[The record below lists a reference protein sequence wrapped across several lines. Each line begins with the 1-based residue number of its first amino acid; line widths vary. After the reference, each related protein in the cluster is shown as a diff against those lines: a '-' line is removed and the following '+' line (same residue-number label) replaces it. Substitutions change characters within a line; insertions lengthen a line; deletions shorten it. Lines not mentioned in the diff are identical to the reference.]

1 MSDFYS
7 VHDTFQGYLK
17 IVDPAKGAQVGVISP
32 RGKLV
37 TPPIV
42 NGNQVSFVV
51 EDPAGIKMG
60 CVYKLP
66 TGSLINTFRA

>member
-7 VHDTFQGYLK
+7 VHDTGQGYFK
-17 IVDPAKGAQVGVISP
+17 IVDPAKGTQVGVISP
-32 RGKLV
+32 RGKVV

-42 NGNQVSFVV
+42 NGQQVSFVV
-51 EDPAGIKMG
+51 EDPAGIKTG

-66 TGSLINTFRA
+66 TGALINTFRA